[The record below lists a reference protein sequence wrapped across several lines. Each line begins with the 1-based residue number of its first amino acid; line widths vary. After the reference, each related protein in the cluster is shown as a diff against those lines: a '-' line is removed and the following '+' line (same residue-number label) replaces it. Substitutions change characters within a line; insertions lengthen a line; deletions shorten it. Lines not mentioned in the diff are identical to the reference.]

1 MPRSFCFARISRC
14 IHVRR
19 RDAHSHSHHSP
30 SNSHHNLQRLRQNLS
45 TPASDTTAF
54 GQPSPSLTLAPLILS
69 KTLGAPGCAPAP
81 LLPLAWRH
89 AGRSCNSPR
98 WTWDGGKAPARG
110 GQGSGRRPET
120 TLRPY
125 HGGSVNA
132 MKSGGPGSLGMG
144 V

>member
-69 KTLGAPGCAPAP
+69 KTLAWHQPQRLKESTLILEAPPVVHQHLCFPSRGATRGVAAIHPGGHGTEERHLQEADRDPGDVRKRP
-81 LLPLAWRH
+81 LGLTMVVR
-89 AGRSCNSPR
+89 
-98 WTWDGGKAPARG
+98 
-110 GQGSGRRPET
+110 
-120 TLRPY
+120 
-125 HGGSVNA
+125 
-132 MKSGGPGSLGMG
+132 
-144 V
+144 